1 MRRCVIFMLCF
12 ISLCHFFWP
21 DSIQAKVL
29 SASQTLNDGYKN
41 ILVLYSYNNNIPS
54 QQNFTSGL
62 EKARKTFDLRSGNF
76 FHEYLDI
83 SLKDQEERRLLRNL
97 LLKKYAGMHFDLIV
111 TLYDPALDFF
121 LNEGKDLSPGSPCLS
136 IFNMVRPG
144 LERAGKKVIQ
154 FPLHF
159 DLAGTLELSLKLF
172 PQTRK
177 VLLVL
182 GASKTDIA
190 FESRSRVELLPWK
203 DKLEFEYTSGISVD
217 EVLRK
222 VAHLSPQTIVISSRI
237 ESDITGMVFVPRDVA
252 VMLARASSAPVF
264 CLVSTQLDTGMVGGS
279 MIDFEDVGAM
289 LSQAVVALAKGQT
302 MAIEPISKYTKPMLN
317 WQQINRWKINPID
330 LPVDCIMINRPQTL
344 WTRYKEA
351 VVGAVF
357 VFFFMTSFIIALL
370 IQNRRRAMAEKAALD
385 SESRFRVL
393 FNHAPD
399 AIIVYDYDL
408 ARVVDV
414 NTSAE
419 KLFGCSRGKL
429 MESWP
434 LEFYPP
440 EQPDRREVVISY
452 QEHLE
457 QALAEETLNFERAIH
472 TADGR
477 DLFCEVHMIRLP
489 SEKSRLIRTS
499 YIEISDRKRAE
510 EELRQEKERYQSILK
525 TAMNGFC
532 LTDKQGRF
540 FEVNDAFSQMSGYT
554 VEELKTMGIADIEA
568 FEDMER
574 IKAHLRTV
582 MKNGRGR
589 FETRYRHK
597 DGHLIDVEASVSFQ
611 SSEES
616 RFITFIRDITELK
629 RAEAERKN
637 LEFQLQQSQKMEV
650 LGTLAG
656 GIAHDFNNILFPIIG
671 FTEMLI
677 DTVPEDSDSRQSLN
691 QILKASLRAADL
703 VQQILAFSRQSEI
716 ELMPLK
722 TQIIFNDTIKLMRA
736 TIPST
741 ITIES
746 AINED
751 CGMVLASATHIHQI
765 AMNLM
770 TNAFHA
776 MEDSGG
782 TMRISLSEVEIT
794 VDDIEELDVYP
805 GRFLCYTVSDTGHG
819 IGKHILDKIFDPY
832 FTTKKAGKGTGLGL
846 SVVQGIVKSYG
857 GDIRVSSELGTGTEF
872 HVYLPLIDKAD
883 DVNPAT
889 GNHLQNTKGNEH
901 LLLVDDEETIL
912 RMEKKML
919 ERMGYRI
926 STCSNSLEALEL
938 FRSSSDAYDL
948 VITDMTMP
956 DLTGEKF
963 AVELKQIR
971 KDIPVILCTGFSSKI
986 SVGTVE
992 SMGVD
997 GFLMKPVGKKDLL
1010 KTIRSLLD
1018 GKK

>member
-1 MRRCVIFMLCF
+1 MNR
-12 ISLCHFFWP
+12 H
-21 DSIQAKVL
+21 VL
-29 SASQTLNDGYKN
+29 SVLCLITFWLMVWPSSGQANTLSISPTSTVFHKS
-41 ILVLYSYNNNIPS
+41 ILILYSFNNSLPS
-54 QQNFTSGL
+54 QQYFTSGL
-62 EKARKTFDLRSGNF
+62 EKARKNADLPSGDF
-76 FHEYLDI
+76 AHEYLDV
-83 SLKDQEERRLLRNL
+83 SSTDPEQRLLLRTL
-97 LLKKYAGMHFDLIV
+97 LLKKYAGHQFDLIV
-111 TLYDPALDFF
+111 TLYDPALDFL
-121 LNEGKDLSPGSPCLS
+121 LNEGKELSPHSPCLS
-136 IFNMVRPG
+136 IFNMVRPDLLRG
-144 LERAGKKVIQ
+144 GQKVIQ
-154 FPLHF
+154 YPLHF
-159 DLAGTLELSLKLF
+159 DLQGTLELSLKLF
-172 PQTRK
+172 PQTRR
-177 VLLVL
+177 VVMVL
-182 GASKTDIA
+182 GTGKADMA
-190 FESRSRVELLPWK
+190 FENRARHDFLPWQ
-203 DKLEFEYTSGISVD
+203 DKLEIEYTSKRSVD
-217 EVLRK
+217 EVLK
-222 VAHLSPQTIVISSRI
+222 DVSHLSPETIVICSRV
-237 ESDITGMVFVPRDVA
+237 ESDITGKTFVPRDVA
-252 VMLARASSAPVF
+252 AMLAKASNVPVF
-264 CLVSTQLDTGMVGGS
+264 CLVSAQIDTGVVGGS
-279 MIDFEDVGAM
+279 LIDFESVGAM
-289 LSQAVVALAKGQT
+289 LSRAVVTLAAGKPFSIEQT
-302 MAIEPISKYTKPMLN
+302 SKYTRPMFN
-317 WQQINRWKINPID
+317 WQQIKRWNISPSR
-330 LPVDCIMINRPQTL
+330 LPANSLIINRPQTL
-344 WTRYKEA
+344 YGQYKSE
-351 VVGAVF
+351 VVGSTALF
-357 VFFFMTSFIIALL
+357 VVLTSFIIVLL
-370 IQNRRRAMAEKAALD
+370 IQNRRRAKAEKSALD

-393 FNHAPD
+393 FKHAPD
-399 AIIVYDYDL
+399 AIMVYDHDI
-408 ARVVDV
+408 ARLVDV
-414 NTSAE
+414 NVSAE
-419 KLFGCSRGKL
+419 KLFGYSREQL
-429 MESWP
+429 MQSLP
-434 LEFYPP
+434 IQFYPV
-440 EQPDRREVVISY
+440 EQPDGRDVSISY

-457 QALAEETLNFERAIH
+457 QALAEKTVNFERAIH

-477 DLFCEVHMIRLP
+477 DLLCEVHLIRLP
-489 SEKSRLIRTS
+489 SEESSLIRAS
-499 YIEISDRKRAE
+499 YIDITERKHAE
-510 EELRQEKERYQSILK
+510 EALRKEKERYQSILK

-540 FEVNDAFSQMSGYT
+540 FEVNDAFSQMSGYS

-574 IKAHLRTV
+574 IKAHLKTV

-637 LEFQLQQSQKMEV
+637 LEYQLQQSQKMEV

-691 QILKASLRAADL
+691 EILKASLRAADL

-736 TIPST
+736 SLPST
-741 ITIES
+741 ISIES
-746 AINED
+746 AINEG

-782 TMRISLSEVEIT
+782 TMGISLSEVEIT
-794 VDDIEELDVYP
+794 VDDIEDLDVYP

-857 GDIRVSSELGTGTEF
+857 GDIRVSSELGIGTEF
-872 HVYLPLIDKAD
+872 NVYLPLIDKDD
-883 DVNPAT
+883 DVNPAA

-901 LLLVDDEETIL
+901 ILLVDDEETIL